1 MNRER
6 TETLSLPIAK
16 HSTREHASMWGRPTV
31 IVIAIATLIAAL
43 CFLYVWQGTAL
54 LELTAHKE
62 SLKASLAS
70 AQEVNR
76 YLEFQIDQAFSLE
89 RVSRIARQQ
98 LGMVEPSDIRYVPV
112 PPPAKSER

>member
-1 MNRER
+1 MDRER
-6 TETLSLPIAK
+6 IEFLNIPTARRAA
-16 HSTREHASMWGRPTV
+16 REGVAAWPRHTAV
-31 IVIAIATLIAAL
+31 IILLATLIAGL

-54 LELTAHKE
+54 LELTAQKE
-62 SLKASLAS
+62 SLKATLAS
-70 AQEVNR
+70 AQEADR

-112 PPPAKSER
+112 PPPPSSEH